1 MHILAVIQGHY
12 GQRIVDHIRL
22 RGPADWTVQTFKPP
36 PWLTTVVDDPDEF
49 QRQNVAPANLV
60 LALVESRP
68 LAQLVPDI
76 ARHTNAK
83 AVLCP
88 IDNSD
93 WVPTPLKN
101 QIQKA
106 LKEAGVESVF
116 PKPFCTLTEE
126 TAGYGADS
134 QPYSSRIVSA
144 FAAHFGRPRFD
155 LQVDERTGTIEEVRV
170 TRGSACGSTD
180 YAARR
185 LEGTSVESAVPK
197 AGLLNH
203 QYPCLASTKREPI
216 DDDLVGTLMH
226 VSSSVVNEELEKQI
240 SAYRK
245 TIVES

>member
-22 RGPADWTVQTFKPP
+22 RGPAEWKVDTFKPP
-36 PWLTTVVDDPDEF
+36 PWLTIVVDDHDEF
-49 QRQNVAPANLV
+49 LRENVTQADLV

-68 LAQLVPDI
+68 LAQLLPDI
-76 ARHTNAK
+76 ARHANAK

-88 IDNSD
+88 IDSPD

-106 LKEAGVESVF
+106 LEESGVDSVF

-126 TAGYGADS
+126 TAGYGADAR
-134 QPYSSRIVSA
+134 PYSSRIVSA

-155 LQVDERTGTIEEVRV
+155 LQVDERSGTIEEIRV
-170 TRGSACGSTD
+170 TRGSACGSTE
-180 YAARR
+180 YAAKR

-216 DDDLVGTLMH
+216 DDDLVETLMY
-226 VSSSVVNEELEKQI
+226 VSSSVVNEELEKKI
-240 SAYRK
+240 SAYRLR
-245 TIVES
+245 